1 MSVALTK
8 QERFWCCIDMKHLAK
23 ICIFITPFV
32 AEAAFA
38 QDLAPATPESQG
50 VSSRAILRWIE
61 ECETTAATNGFRGGF
76 LHGFVIVRHGKT
88 IAEGTWAPQNTLE
101 RPHMLYSHSKSFTST
116 AIGFLVDEGKI
127 DLDSRVLSFF
137 PDVAPEN
144 PSENL
149 RQVRGAGFEMMTF
162 STFLA
167 RCRGGGGATRCMPE
181 VSLMSGFEKPPPSVP
196 NGGKVYEGAVAV
208 DVAAPLARLP
218 HFERIG
224 LQGK

>member
-76 LHGFVIVRHGKT
+76 LHGFVIVRHGKN
-88 IAEGTWAPQNTLE
+88 EGGHTPQNA
-101 RPHMLYSHSKSFTST
+101 HFTGLS
-116 AIGFLVDEGKI
+116 AISIL
-127 DLDSRVLSFF
+127 
-137 PDVAPEN
+137 
-144 PSENL
+144 
-149 RQVRGAGFEMMTF
+149 
-162 STFLA
+162 
-167 RCRGGGGATRCMPE
+167 
-181 VSLMSGFEKPPPSVP
+181 
-196 NGGKVYEGAVAV
+196 
-208 DVAAPLARLP
+208 
-218 HFERIG
+218 
-224 LQGK
+224 